1 MDQDIQKTQGTV
13 KRRSSKRRIFI
24 FAAFA
29 VVVFL
34 TLVWGLDVYV
44 GSASNGRLYSAI
56 DEVPPRPAAL
66 VLGCGKYTQ
75 GRPNLYYRYRI
86 EAAAKLWSV
95 GIINAIL
102 VSGDNSHKDYDE
114 PSEMKADL
122 VKKGIPGEY
131 ITIDYA
137 GFRTLDSVIRA
148 KQVFGLDDYIIVS
161 QPFHCQRAIY
171 LANAKG
177 QSTIGYCA
185 TDIGGRAGLK
195 IRLRETLARV
205 KAVMDIVI
213 SQSPKFLGPK
223 EQVYYRDSEN

>member
-1 MDQDIQKTQGTV
+1 MDQDIQKTQGSM

-24 FAAFA
+24 FAAFL
-29 VVVFL
+29 VVGFL
-34 TLVWGLDVYV
+34 ALIWGLDVYV
-44 GSASNGRLYSAI
+44 GLASNGRLYTAI
-56 DEVPPRPAAL
+56 DEVPPRSAAL

-86 EAAAKLWSV
+86 EAAAKLWYA
-95 GIINAIL
+95 GKINAIL
-102 VSGDNSHKDYDE
+102 VSGDNSRKNYDE

-137 GFRTLDSVIRA
+137 GFRTLDSIIRA
-148 KQVFGLDDYIIVS
+148 KQIFGLDEYIIVS
-161 QPFHCQRAIY
+161 QLFHCQRAMY

-185 TDIGGRAGLK
+185 TDIGGSAGVK
-195 IRLRETLARV
+195 VRLRETLARV
-205 KAVMDIVI
+205 NAVMDIVI
-213 SQSPKFLGPK
+213 SKNPKFLGPK
-223 EQVYYRDSEN
+223 EQIYYRDSHN